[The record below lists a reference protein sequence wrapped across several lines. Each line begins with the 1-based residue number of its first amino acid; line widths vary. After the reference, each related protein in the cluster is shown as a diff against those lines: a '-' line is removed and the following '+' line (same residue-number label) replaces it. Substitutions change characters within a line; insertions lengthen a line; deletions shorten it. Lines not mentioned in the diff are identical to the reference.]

1 MEFFEV
7 LDRRASAARL
17 TAPGPTAEQLDR
29 LLSAG
34 VRAPDHGRLSPWRF
48 LVLEGDDR
56 LVLGRAMVEAA
67 RRKRPDAPE
76 ADLRREND
84 KVLRA
89 PTIVVISAA
98 VIPHPKIPALEQV
111 ETVAAGAH
119 NMMLAAEALGLGAM
133 WKTGAPADE
142 LSVKAALGLM
152 EGEVVVGF
160 MYFGTV
166 QVAGEPRGVDHRP
179 LVRRL

>member
-17 TAPGPTAEQLDR
+17 VAPGPTPEQLDR

-76 ADLRREND
+76 ADLQRERG

-98 VIPHPKIPALEQV
+98 VVAHPKIPELEQI

-119 NMMLAAEALGLGAM
+119 NMMLAAEALGLGSM
-133 WKTGAPADE
+133 WKTGAPADDPI
-142 LSVKAALGLM
+142 VKTALGLH
-152 EGEVVVGF
+152 ESEVVVGF
-160 MYFGTV
+160 MYFGAI
-166 QVAGEPRGVDHRP
+166 QLAGEPRGVDHRP